1 MDEALTAVGCLP
13 KSPREELP
21 PVFPSSHLKTRTTC
35 PALTGCRSSL
45 RPGGHLEAAP
55 DREGTPSACQQAPC
69 CSGHLGPHSH
79 AWLHTEPRG
88 PRTGSSQHFNRT
100 PTRPNAPAPAS
111 SGAQHGSRPR
121 LYESIRAAS
130 VGTLTTHHTGPGYP
144 ELLLAQGAWLPGSA
158 QSTCWRP
165 SAGLLGCKEATVPA
179 CRCPHVGPAGLL
191 GWPVRPAAS
200 CQMPR
205 LRKGETGPGTV
216 LGLRND
222 Q

>member
-55 DREGTPSACQQAPC
+55 DRVGTPSACQQAPC
-69 CSGHLGPHSH
+69 CSGHLSPHSH

-100 PTRPNAPAPAS
+100 PTRAKRTSTRLIWGPAWNSAETLRVHQGSQRGHTDHAPHRPRLPGAAAGTGSLAARLRSEHLLAPIRWPAWLQGGHCASLQMPTRGPSRAPGMACPACCLLSNAPA
-111 SGAQHGSRPR
+111 
-121 LYESIRAAS
+121 
-130 VGTLTTHHTGPGYP
+130 
-144 ELLLAQGAWLPGSA
+144 
-158 QSTCWRP
+158 
-165 SAGLLGCKEATVPA
+165 
-179 CRCPHVGPAGLL
+179 
-191 GWPVRPAAS
+191 
-200 CQMPR
+200 
-205 LRKGETGPGTV
+205 
-216 LGLRND
+216 
-222 Q
+222 